1 MAPQASADARCP
13 VLVVTGGLGS
23 GKTTLVRHWLEQ
35 EVLADCAVIVNEIGE
50 VPFDSERLGVDVTA
64 AGVIAQQCVC
74 CSGLPDLRE
83 TLERFFWDRL
93 HRRMRCFDRVVI
105 ETTGAADPEPVV
117 ELLAGHPFLR
127 DKFRLEAVLT
137 TVSGVAHWPEAQD
150 SFARR
155 QIALANTLV
164 ITKCDRI
171 TPPVEQ
177 ALRESL
183 ATLVPAVPVTVSG
196 VQTMPDL
203 APLIREATALGAA
216 HRQDTAAAAQAWAG
230 RPLHR
235 PAGPAVHTWFDPM
248 VSPMALEDMRHLA
261 ATWVAQAASLQ
272 LLRLK
277 GLWRCKAPLG
287 GDHPWEVQWVRGD
300 EFARIGPVDLP
311 ARPLRWGIT
320 FIAKASYSP

>member
-1 MAPQASADARCP
+1 MAPETGADARCP

-23 GKTTLVRHWLEQ
+23 GKTTLVRHWLGQ

-50 VPFDSERLGVDVTA
+50 VPFDSARLGVDVAA

-74 CSGLPDLRE
+74 CSGLPDLRDM
-83 TLERFFWDRL
+83 LERFFWDRL
-93 HRRMRCFDRVVI
+93 HRRMRRFDRVVI
-105 ETTGAADPEPVV
+105 ETTGAADPQPVV
-117 ELLAGHPFLR
+117 ELLAGHSFLR
-127 DKFRLEAVLT
+127 EKFRLETVLA
-137 TVSGVAHWPEAQD
+137 TVSGVAPWPEAQD
-150 SFARR
+150 SVARR
-155 QIALANTLV
+155 QLALANALV

-183 ATLVPAVPVTVSG
+183 ATLAPGVPVAVSG
-196 VQTMPDL
+196 LQTMPDL
-203 APLIREATALGAA
+203 APLMRDAMVLGAS
-216 HRQDTAAAAQAWAG
+216 HRQETAASALAWAG

-235 PAGPAVHTWFDPM
+235 PAGPAVRTWFDPM
-248 VSPMALEDMRHLA
+248 ALPMALEEMRQLA
-261 ATWVAQAASLQ
+261 ATWVTQATSLQ

-311 ARPLRWGIT
+311 AGPLRWGIT
-320 FIAKASYSP
+320 FIAKASCSS